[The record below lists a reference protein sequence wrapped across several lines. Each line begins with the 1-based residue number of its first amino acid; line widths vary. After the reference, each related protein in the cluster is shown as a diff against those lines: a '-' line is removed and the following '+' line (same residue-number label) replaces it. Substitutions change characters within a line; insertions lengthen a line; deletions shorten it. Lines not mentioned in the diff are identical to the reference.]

1 MAHAADRALPE
12 VGRFTADPHR
22 SHTLPGPYYYDPAI
36 FEREKQAIFNRTWQY
51 VCHVSRVA
59 EPGRYCVQDIGDQS
73 VVVVRDRGGEL
84 RAFHNV
90 CQHRAHRLAE
100 GTGRFG
106 TAIVCPYHN
115 WSYELSGELR
125 HARHSERVAG
135 FDRTAICLARVRA
148 ELFCGFVFVNL
159 DPHAKP
165 IMEGREG
172 LDREIRELSA
182 DVENLKLACER
193 EIPLAA
199 NWKNSVENYSE
210 CYHCPN
216 QHPGLCEGS
225 LDLRSYRITV
235 HPEYHSHASRG
246 VGEATAY
253 AREMDGNGEAREF
266 GSWLLWPNFA
276 LEVYPGG
283 YLNVFHHRA
292 VAPERTVQRV
302 EWYFPTEHPTA
313 EQQEV
318 IEFVDVVR
326 DEDVPICESVQ
337 RGLHSL
343 GYTQGRFIADPAHS
357 HFSEHAVHA
366 FQAKV
371 LAALREQETMTAGGP
386 PPGGGF

>member
-1 MAHAADRALPE
+1 MAYAGKTTLPD
-12 VGRFTADPHR
+12 VGRFSDDPYR
-22 SHTLPGPYYYDPAI
+22 SHTLPGSYYYAPGV
-36 FEREKQAIFNRTWQY
+36 FELEKQAIFNRTWQY

-59 EPGRYCVQDIGDQS
+59 KPGRFCVRDIGDQS
-73 VVVVRDRGGEL
+73 VVVLRDRGGAL

-90 CQHRAHRLAE
+90 CQHRAHRLVE

-106 TAIVCPYHN
+106 SAIVCPYHN

-125 HARHSERVAG
+125 HARHSADVAE
-135 FDRTAICLARVRA
+135 FDRSEICLSRVRA

-159 DPHAKP
+159 DPDAKP

-172 LDREIRELSA
+172 LDREIRELSPH
-182 DVENLKLACER
+182 VENLELAYER
-193 EIPLAA
+193 RIPIAA

-216 QHPGLCEGS
+216 QHPSLMQGS
-225 LDLRSYRITV
+225 LDLDSYQITV

-246 VGEATAY
+246 VGESTAY
-253 AREMDGNGEAREF
+253 ARSMEMNGEEREF

-283 YLNVFHHRA
+283 YLNVFHHEPA
-292 VAPERTVQRV
+292 GPERTVQWV
-302 EWYFPTEHPTA
+302 EWYFPTEEPTS

-326 DEDVPICESVQ
+326 NEDVPICESVQ

-343 GYTQGRFIADPAHS
+343 GYSQGRIIANPERP
-357 HFSEHAVHA
+357 HFSEHAVHD

-371 LAALREQETMTAGGP
+371 LKALREHAASA
-386 PPGGGF
+386 

>member
-1 MAHAADRALPE
+1 MAHAGDTTLPD
-12 VGRFTADPHR
+12 VGRFSDDPYR
-22 SHTLPGPYYYDPAI
+22 SHTLPGSYYYASRV
-36 FEREKQAIFNRTWQY
+36 FELEKQAIFNRTWQY

-59 EPGRYCVQDIGDQS
+59 KPGHYCVRDIGDQS
-73 VVVVRDRGGEL
+73 VLVLRDRGGEL

-90 CQHRAHRLAE
+90 CQHRAHRLVE

-106 TAIVCPYHN
+106 SAIVCPYHN

-125 HARHSERVAG
+125 HARHSAEVAD
-135 FDRTAICLARVRA
+135 FDHGQICLSRVRA

-159 DPHAKP
+159 DANARP

-172 LDREIRELSA
+172 LNREIRELSPEI
-182 DVENLKLACER
+182 ENLELAYER

-216 QHPGLCEGS
+216 RHPGLMQGS
-225 LDLRSYRITV
+225 LDLDSYQITV

-246 VGEATAY
+246 VGESTAY
-253 AREMDGNGEAREF
+253 ARPMDMDGEEREF

-283 YLNVFHHRA
+283 YLNVFHHEPT
-292 VAPERTVQRV
+292 APERTLQRV
-302 EWYFPTEHPTA
+302 EWYFPTEEPTP

-318 IEFVDVVR
+318 IEFVDAVR

-343 GYTQGRFIADPAHS
+343 GYSQGRLIANPDRP

-371 LAALREQETMTAGGP
+371 LKALHEHAAPA
-386 PPGGGF
+386 